1 MLEKLYS
8 RLATVTSPN
17 GRLPLLQYF
26 GSKELLSA
34 EGWDAHLTL
43 PRRGLILYYQ
53 STSPKP
59 IIFCRPRIHQFHLP
73 SSSYAVQLL
82 YKNDVNSFQHSDK
95 RIQAADRFKKEHSHT
110 IKQFD
115 FRLGDL
121 VLVQNTAIKKA
132 LNRKMR
138 PRYLGPQP
146 LIVISRNRGGAY
158 ILAELDGSVFDRP
171 IAAFRVI

>member
-26 GSKELLSA
+26 GPKDLLSA

-82 YKNDVNSFQHSDK
+82 YKNDVNSFQHSEK
-95 RIQAADRFKKEHSHT
+95 RYTKLGSKQPIDSKKNIHT
-110 IKQFD
+110 PS
-115 FRLGDL
+115 
-121 VLVQNTAIKKA
+121 N
-132 LNRKMR
+132 NS
-138 PRYLGPQP
+138 
-146 LIVISRNRGGAY
+146 IS
-158 ILAELDGSVFDRP
+158 D
-171 IAAFRVI
+171 